1 MDLFELILE
10 SEQIF
15 FESFIGTNLRS
26 FLFCP
31 SASCIEAHSILFHE
45 KGDD

>member
-1 MDLFELILE
+1 MDLLELILKP
-10 SEQIF
+10 EQIF
-15 FESFIGTNLRS
+15 FEGFIGTNLRS

-31 SASCIEAHSILFHE
+31 STSFIETHSILFHE